1 MIHSVA
7 ITGAGSPI
15 GMSLCKQIS
24 TFKDVQVLK
33 VSSGNSDKHDL
44 CANISEPSS
53 AADIFEDLIPQTVI
67 HLGHA
72 PLSAFDGNEE
82 KYKSLNKEFALRLA
96 ESAYGQGCKRFIF
109 ASSSAIY
116 GDKYHEAISETAAL
130 NPNSIYAE
138 SKAEIEEALILSTR
152 NTELNVCSAR
162 IFNVYGQG
170 LNNSFINKLVN
181 LSTAN
186 YNEKLIMLGP
196 ENFIRDYIHVSDL
209 SNVMSQLVASKVAL
223 PNYLN
228 IGTGIPTT
236 NNDLLKFIPFETRK
250 QINILE
256 AEFSSS
262 VANISVMRQLLK
274 YETFIKI
281 EDELSKSWI

>member
-15 GMSLCKQIS
+15 GKSLCNQIS
-24 TFKDVQVLK
+24 AFKDVQVLK
-33 VSSGNSDKHDL
+33 VSSGKRNKHDL
-44 CANISEPSS
+44 YANISEPGS
-53 AADIFEDLIPQTVI
+53 AADVFEDLIPQTVI
-67 HLGHA
+67 HLSHA
-72 PLSAFDGNEE
+72 PISAFDGNEG

-116 GDKYHEAISETAAL
+116 GDKYYGAISETAAL

-138 SKAEIEEALILSTR
+138 SKAEIEEALIRSTR
-152 NTELNVCSAR
+152 NTELKVCSAR
-162 IFNVYGQG
+162 IFNVFGQG
-170 LNNSFINKLVN
+170 LNNSFINKLLN
-181 LSTAN
+181 FSTAN
-186 YNEKLIMLGP
+186 FNEKLLMLGP
-196 ENFIRDYIHVSDL
+196 DNFIRDYIHVSDL

-223 PNYLN
+223 PNYVN

-236 NNDLLKFIPFETRK
+236 NNDLLKFIPLEKRK
-250 QINILE
+250 QINLLE

-262 VANISVMRQLLK
+262 VANISVMRQMLK
-274 YETFIKI
+274 YETFFKI
-281 EDELSKSWI
+281 EDEFPKTWI

>member
-1 MIHSVA
+1 MIHTVA

-15 GMSLCKQIS
+15 GKSLCKQIS
-24 TFKDVQVLK
+24 ALKDIQVLK
-33 VSSGNSDKHDL
+33 VSSSKSNSRERY
-44 CANISEPSS
+44 ANISEPGS
-53 AADIFEDLIPQTVI
+53 AADVFEDLIPQTVI

-72 PLSAFDGNEE
+72 PISAFDGDEE

-116 GDKYHEAISETAAL
+116 GDKYHGEISENAAL

-138 SKAEIEEALILSTR
+138 SKAEIEEALIHSTR

-162 IFNVYGQG
+162 IFNVFGQG
-170 LNNSFINKLVN
+170 LNTSFINKLIN
-181 LSTAN
+181 FSTAN
-186 YNEKLIMLGP
+186 FNEKLFMLGP
-196 ENFIRDYIHVSDL
+196 ENFIRDYIHVGDL
-209 SNVMSQLVASKVAL
+209 SNVMSQLVASKIAL
-223 PNYLN
+223 PNYVN
-228 IGTGIPTT
+228 IGTGIPTS
-236 NNDLLKFIPFETRK
+236 NNDLLKYIPLEKRK
-250 QINILE
+250 QIDLLE

-262 VANISVMRQLLK
+262 VANISVMRQMLK

-281 EDELSKSWI
+281 EAEFPKTWI